1 MENKTF
7 EQILSMVVDACNKSF
22 TDGDFNKKTVILGKT
37 VFLTKDEAKQ
47 VLSKMKGGAE

>member
-22 TDGDFNKKTVILGKT
+22 TDGDFNKKTVILECA
-37 VFLTKDEAKQ
+37 TKIYVAQ
-47 VLSKMKGGAE
+47 MLNKGGA